1 MGRWEEQHWVCV
13 VTSHFIA
20 LERQKFSI
28 SNISSQDSVSL
39 IGSCLVHHSV
49 CMVVGSAVELEL
61 DRETQSQ
68 VCTHPASQHRWY
80 ERHCGRHW
88 RNLPRSVRLQ
98 NRAAFFFNLSYTPL
112 RIWWKVSE
120 QKIRLQGLHQLPMGI
135 SLRTITPLSEAWISG
150 YTVTAKW

>member
-1 MGRWEEQHWVCV
+1 MCV

-49 CMVVGSAVELEL
+49 CMVVGAAVELEL

-68 VCTHPASQHRWY
+68 VCTHPASQHCGY
-80 ERHCGRHW
+80 ERHCGRYW
-88 RNLPRSVRLQ
+88 RNLPRSVHLQ
-98 NRAAFFFNLSYTPL
+98 NRAAFFFNLSYSFENLVKSTDL
-112 RIWWKVSE
+112 LSE
-120 QKIRLQGLHQLPMGI
+120 QKIRLQGIHQLPMGI
-135 SLRTITPLSEAWISG
+135 SLRTLTPL
-150 YTVTAKW
+150 